1 MIYNNME
8 KALFLSRPNRFIA
21 NCRLTNG
28 QEVICHVKNTGR
40 CKELL
45 IPEKSIVFLQKSDN
59 EKRKTKY
66 DLISVC
72 KENRLINMDSQAPNQ
87 IVEEA
92 LLNKKIILDGYDKI
106 TYFKREKSFENSRFD
121 IYLENGGKK
130 AFAEIKGCTLEQNGI
145 VMFPDAPTER
155 GIKHIN
161 ELIKVKK
168 SGYDA
173 FIIFAVQMKDVKYFT
188 PNYKTH
194 KEFGEALKTA
204 QKNGVTVLAFDCNV
218 KYNSLEIRNPVK
230 ILL

>member
-1 MIYNNME
+1 MIYNNIE

-21 NCRLTNG
+21 NCRLENG

-45 IPEKSIVFLQKSDN
+45 ISEKSIVFLQKSDN

-66 DLISVC
+66 DLISVL

-92 LLNKKIILDGYDKI
+92 LLNKKIILDGYNNI
-106 TYFKREKSFENSRFD
+106 TYFKREKTFENSRFD
-121 IYLENGGKK
+121 IYLENEEKK
-130 AFAEIKGCTLEQNGI
+130 AFAEIKGCTLEQNGV

-168 SGYDA
+168 AGYDA
-173 FIIFAVQMKDVKYFT
+173 FIIFVVQMKDVKYFT

-194 KEFGEALKTA
+194 KEFGEALKNA
-204 QKNGVTVLAFDCNV
+204 VKNKVTILAFDCNV
-218 KYNSLEIRNPVK
+218 KYNFLEIREPVK
-230 ILL
+230 IRL